1 MHSVSQIATM
11 NRVAEGTTQATC
23 ATEGNI
29 SYSIC
34 CSVGV
39 SNDEWI
45 IDSGDTYH
53 ICTSLKWF
61 DSYEKI
67 HLVSVKLPNGNMTAA
82 QCAGIVKLNDSLI
95 LRDVFYI
102 PEFSFNLISISSST
116 CFQMGLLFSLI
127 RVVAFRI
134 LQEDVWFG

>member
-1 MHSVSQIATM
+1 M
-11 NRVAEGTTQATC
+11 NCVAEGTTQATC

-39 SNDEWI
+39 PNDEWI
-45 IDSGDTYH
+45 IDSGVTYH

-102 PEFSFNLISISSST
+102 PEFSFNLISISSIIV
-116 CFQMGLLFSLI
+116 SLI
-127 RVVAFRI
+127 LNVVKHYC
-134 LQEDVWFG
+134 LSPVCQDSFGPMLF